1 MKHLI
6 NREKYINEY
15 LRVSEKSIDNELDEG
30 LLSTVFGG
38 LKMLL
43 KKDWANIKCKN
54 PTVLEYLKEIDKSL
68 AGYTMTK
75 MSFSN
80 ECKNIRQN
88 IADYFNDILD
98 YKLSQIEKI
107 ENVDKFIENE
117 SDNEK
122 NDNDDSNNVA
132 KILNLKDDN
141 LLDSLKRYKEN
152 ISNNCKKSSKLREY
166 ADQMLN
172 SVVVFVNDIVIKELE
187 KRGVDEQKLNKKRK
201 ENEEYQKKLEKIR
214 DKMNELAKN
223 ANEEDIKKLSKERD
237 DAMRKIGVKPIGAM
251 SGDKS
256 IETIS
261 KQFKDMMKEFN
272 DSSLNESTEL
282 PKGLTDI
289 LKSDTYIGIQKSF
302 EKINFSEENDESIK
316 NKLLLRIILNKMNN
330 VFGIIYKNKDMF
342 KGVPSASVQAMIIG
356 IFNALIYGFVGGK
369 FDIDDDRLSILAKCA
384 IESDATIGFNL
395 PLIEPDK
402 PENGNF
408 FVSIM
413 NQFKSDNISSK
424 EVDDAI
430 KTITKKEV
438 KTIATNEYN
447 IKNVNNFSK
456 KFSADIMKFFRQ
468 NMTELFDKIIE
479 KANEIKETKSK

>member
-1 MKHLI
+1 
-6 NREKYINEY
+6 
-15 LRVSEKSIDNELDEG
+15 
-30 LLSTVFGG
+30 
-38 LKMLL
+38 
-43 KKDWANIKCKN
+43 
-54 PTVLEYLKEIDKSL
+54 
-68 AGYTMTK
+68 
-75 MSFSN
+75 
-80 ECKNIRQN
+80 
-88 IADYFNDILD
+88 
-98 YKLSQIEKI
+98 
-107 ENVDKFIENE
+107 
-117 SDNEK
+117 
-122 NDNDDSNNVA
+122 
-132 KILNLKDDN
+132 
-141 LLDSLKRYKEN
+141 
-152 ISNNCKKSSKLREY
+152 
-166 ADQMLN
+166 MLN

-289 LKSDTYIGIQKSF
+289 LKSDTYIGIQQSF
-302 EKINFSEENDESIK
+302 ENISMDFLDENGETGAIIK
-316 NKLLLRIILNKMNN
+316 NRLLLRIILNKMNN
-330 VFGIIYKNKDMF
+330 VFGIIYKNKDIF
-342 KGVPSASVQAMIIG
+342 KDVPSASVQAMIIG
-356 IFNALIYGFVGGK
+356 IFNALIYGFVGDK
-369 FDIDDDRLSILAKCA
+369 FEIDKKILSILAKCA

-413 NQFKSDNISSK
+413 TQFKSDNISSK

-430 KTITKKEV
+430 KSITEKEV
-438 KTIATNEYN
+438 EEMANNEYN
-447 IKNVNNFSK
+447 EFKNVNDFSK
-456 KFSADIMKFFRQ
+456 KFSADIMKSFRQ
-468 NMTELFDKIIE
+468 NMTELFDKISK
-479 KANEIKETKSK
+479 KANELKKKSKRTKKT